1 MVGAH
6 KSTLDAKGRMN
17 IPVKLREE
25 LGNSFY
31 LAKNIG
37 TRCIRVY
44 SVAEWEA
51 LMASLD
57 ALPPVKTQTIRR
69 YLVGSA
75 DELTADKQGRV
86 SISASLI
93 EYAGLTTD
101 VMVVGMGKS
110 GMAEIWDK
118 AAWTSFN
125 ESDET
130 EDEVN
135 KIALELG
142 M

>member
-17 IPVKLREE
+17 IPIKLREE

-44 SVAEWEA
+44 SVSEWKA
-51 LMASLD
+51 LMESLK

-75 DELTADKQGRV
+75 DELTVDKQGRV
-86 SISASLI
+86 SINSSLI

-101 VMVVGMGKS
+101 VMVVGMEDGI
-110 GMAEIWDK
+110 AEIWDK

-125 ESDET
+125 ESSET
-130 EDEVN
+130 EDEVSR
-135 KIALELG
+135 IAEELG

>member
-1 MVGAH
+1 MFGAH

-17 IPVKLREE
+17 IPIKLREE
-25 LGNSFY
+25 LGETFF

-44 SVAEWEA
+44 SEAEWDA
-51 LMASLD
+51 LMKSLD
-57 ALPPVKTQTIRR
+57 ELPPVKTQTIRR

-75 DELTADKQGRV
+75 DKLVADKQGRV
-86 SISASLI
+86 SVNSELI
-93 EYAGLTTD
+93 AYAGLTTD
-101 VMVVGMGKS
+101 VMVIGMGKS

-118 AAWTSFN
+118 AAWTEFN
-125 ESDET
+125 ESLDT
-130 EDEVN
+130 EEEVRR
-135 KIALELG
+135 IAEELG